1 MDTAPFLRRGVAGAV
16 RPNRRHAGRLESA
29 ADDRGRR
36 GGDALAAEFG
46 VSERFAT
53 VRVSL
58 YGLIKGG
65 R

>member
-1 MDTAPFLRRGVAGAV
+1 MNKSFSHPAV
-16 RPNRRHAGRLESA
+16 CITQGLMSPKWLISTLILA
-29 ADDRGRR
+29 
-36 GGDALAAEFG
+36 ALAAEFG